1 MLRSDGI
8 FILILFP
15 DEMNAMSR
23 WYLISICQR
32 FNYFVSA
39 NKMFVKLNVFSN
51 YKKISLSVNS
61 IIHVCCGKKNVRLLS
76 NIYALPYIKF
86 PRSLSPFTCQHFLWS
101 MTRTTFV
108 SLCIRASHKIGT
120 LAIYTCIRFRTRM
133 NGKMIKK

>member
-32 FNYFVSA
+32 FNNFVSA

-61 IIHVCCGKKNVRLLS
+61 IIHVCCGKKLYVFYQIYMRCHTLS
-76 NIYALPYIKF
+76 FQEVYP
-86 PRSLSPFTCQHFLWS
+86 LSPASTFCGQWQEQHSFLY
-101 MTRTTFV
+101 V
-108 SLCIRASHKIGT
+108 SGLHK
-120 LAIYTCIRFRTRM
+120 
-133 NGKMIKK
+133 K